1 MLNKEA
7 RNNLKTIQQLAK
19 ELWGPDCELEK
30 PDIIDSPYPEFE
42 LRMRLFGR
50 VEVGVY
56 YDRST
61 YDIGIKQGEEYVL
74 LQKFTDRPVMRGME
88 EMEPENLRRNFDV
101 LDEVAREM
109 CR

>member
-1 MLNKEA
+1 MLDNEA

-19 ELWGPDCELEK
+19 ELWGPDCELEE
-30 PDIIDSPYPEFE
+30 PEIIDSPYPEFE

-56 YDRST
+56 YDRSAL
-61 YDIGIKQGEEYVL
+61 DIGIKQGEEYVL
-74 LQKFTDRPVMRGME
+74 LRDFTDKPVTRGMKA
-88 EMEPENLRRNFDV
+88 MKPDNLRYNFDV